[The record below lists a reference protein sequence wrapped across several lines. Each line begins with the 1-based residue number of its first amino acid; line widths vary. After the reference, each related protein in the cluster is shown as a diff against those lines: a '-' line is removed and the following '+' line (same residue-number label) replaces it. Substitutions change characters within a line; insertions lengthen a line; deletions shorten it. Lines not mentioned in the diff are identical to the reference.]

1 VPPEDRIR
9 ILSHT
14 KSGGV
19 AFRPSVAI
27 IGRYMRRLLVS
38 IPFLFGLI
46 AVAMYAAVALAD
58 SVPPAQSPEPLVVA
72 QPPTDWLPAEIS
84 VADLEPLAPN
94 AAPAA
99 DTCAA
104 ATPLTLSF
112 AQTADGS
119 GTLTN
124 SFSSEP
130 GDPVPACTFGAP
142 ANRTGYR
149 TAWHVLTAGDTGFV
163 TISTQGSNYDTIL
176 TIHDGSCT
184 ALRTLSCADDTL
196 GFLSKTTFPVIR
208 GRTYYILVA
217 DFQRGA
223 PATADLRLS
232 ATLARGGQRWQ
243 QISNLPRGGVTRH
256 AFASLGVDMFV
267 IGGQTRLQGV
277 PVLSNKV
284 ERYNVELNW
293 WTEMADMPG
302 PGLSNTTAARLGSKI
317 YVPGGFD
324 GNMTDYANTHLV
336 YDIATD
342 FWTQAAPIPANQLP
356 GGQMFA
362 WSAAVAGPGET
373 SYYTT
378 GGATSMDPFAAGAN
392 VITNTYRYTPST
404 NLWEASRPMT
414 TPRFAH
420 TAAWVGAA
428 NRGLCVV
435 GGLSNGTNEA
445 GQPILVLLTGGEC
458 YNPATGVGWRP
469 TEPLNFPRYN
479 AGSAV
484 GPDGRWYV
492 FGGVDA
498 AGNRVPET
506 EVFEAAANTWTVLGS
521 SFTLSGQTNDPGIE
535 WPRGAFWGDN
545 LYIFGGNTPRERRVV
560 SAVERLTIGAGAAAY
575 RAFVPIT
582 PRLGSENLLF
592 WATYL
597 PINSPVRGNFVH
609 PEQFY
614 NSYYFDWPI
623 FGRAGIRLRGVP
635 SNTNYNIAVYDAN
648 KVLLGEGNA
657 AVTGDKEVWVTALP
671 GRYYVVV
678 ERIFPKDL
686 PNPSVYYEVG
696 VFTP

>member
-1 VPPEDRIR
+1 
-9 ILSHT
+9 
-14 KSGGV
+14 
-19 AFRPSVAI
+19 
-27 IGRYMRRLLVS
+27 MRRLLVS
-38 IPFLFGLI
+38 IPFLFGLL
-46 AVAMYAAVALAD
+46 AVVMFATVAPAADVAAD
-58 SVPPAQSPEPLVVA
+58 NAPAAQPSEPLVVTKL
-72 QPPTDWLPAEIS
+72 PTDWLPAEIS
-84 VADLEPLAPN
+84 IADLEPLAPN

-124 SFSSEP
+124 SFTHEP

-142 ANRTGYR
+142 TNATGYR
-149 TAWHVLTAGDTGFV
+149 TAWHVLIPGDTGFV
-163 TISTQGSNYDTIL
+163 TITTQGSNYDTIL
-176 TIHDGSCT
+176 TIHDLANPNDTCAT
-184 ALRTLSCADDTL
+184 LRTLSCADDTL

-208 GRTYYILVA
+208 GRTYYIQVA

-223 PATADLRLS
+223 PATADLRIS

-243 QISNLPRGGVTRH
+243 QISNIPRGGVTRH

-267 IGGQTRLQGV
+267 IGGQTRLQGT
-277 PVLSNKV
+277 PILSNKV
-284 ERYNVELNW
+284 QRYNVELNR
-293 WTEMADMPG
+293 WTEMADILG
-302 PGLSNTTAARLGSKI
+302 PGLSNTTAARLGNNV

-336 YDIATD
+336 YNIEHD
-342 FWTQAAPIPANQLP
+342 FWAQGAPIPTNLLP

-362 WSAAVAGPGET
+362 WSSAVSGPGET
-373 SYYTT
+373 SYYVT
-378 GGATSMDPFAAGAN
+378 GGTTSLTPFIAN
-392 VITNTYRYTPST
+392 SAVITNTYRYTPST

-420 TAAWVGAA
+420 TAAWVGTA

-435 GGLSNGTNEA
+435 GGLSNGANDA

-458 YNPATGVGWRP
+458 YNPATGAGWRP
-469 TEPLNFPRYN
+469 TGDLNFPRYN

-484 GPDGRWYV
+484 GPDDRWYV
-492 FGGVDA
+492 FGGIDA

-506 EVFEAAANTWTVLGS
+506 EVFEATTNTWTVLGS
-521 SFTLSGQTNDPGIE
+521 TFTLSGQANDPGIE
-535 WPRGAFWGDN
+535 WPRGAFWGDH
-545 LYIFGGNTPRERRVV
+545 LYVFGGNTPREQRVV
-560 SAVERLTIGAGAAAY
+560 SAVERLTIGAAVAPH

-582 PRLGSENLLF
+582 PRLGSENLLS

-597 PINSPVRGNFVH
+597 PINSSVRGNFVH

-635 SNTNYNIAVYDAN
+635 SDTNYNIAVYDAG
-648 KVLLGEGNA
+648 KVLLGESNT
-657 AVTGDKEVWVTALP
+657 AVTGNKEVWVTALP

-686 PNPSVYYEVG
+686 PNPNVYYEVG